1 MAPAVRHHRDM
12 GYWDQLFDPRFMF
25 DSEWKQRRDIDDAE
39 AIAETAQ
46 YQGNQAM
53 QGVAVL
59 RQQVHDLSITVMALV
74 ELLADAKQVDPAE
87 LRARVEAAIIGERA
101 AAREA
106 AVAAA
111 SQPAVI
117 KPLECTR
124 CHEQFP
130 PQRTTMTASGV
141 VCDNCAR

>member
-1 MAPAVRHHRDM
+1 M
-12 GYWDQLFDPRFMF
+12 GYWDRMFDPRFMF

-39 AIAETAQ
+39 SVAELAQ
-46 YQGNQAM
+46 YKGNQAM
-53 QGVAVL
+53 QGVVVL
-59 RQQVHDLSITVMALV
+59 QQQVHDLSITVMALV
-74 ELLADAKQVDPAE
+74 ELLADAKQLDPAE

-106 AVAAA
+106 AVAA
-111 SQPAVI
+111 SQPQVI

-124 CHEQFP
+124 CHKQFP